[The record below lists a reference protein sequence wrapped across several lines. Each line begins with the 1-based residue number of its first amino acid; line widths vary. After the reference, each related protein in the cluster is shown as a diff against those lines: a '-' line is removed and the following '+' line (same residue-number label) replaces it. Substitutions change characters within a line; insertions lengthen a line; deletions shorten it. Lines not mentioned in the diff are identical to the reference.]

1 MKYPREGQILLILDP
16 SGSSIGWTI
25 AYLKA
30 GTFQITNSGALMA
43 SSSWDLGRRLNYMYK
58 GVKHLVQ
65 TFKVN
70 LIVSEEAIVAHG
82 MAGAAVVP
90 TIVNNLK
97 MLTWD
102 LQGGL
107 ELKTMHVDKW
117 RKLLC
122 ISGVPAFDKKGK
134 MITNKRG
141 KQKKDFK
148 VPTAQK
154 VEEMLKFKLPAQILD
169 NRSLKLKDLK
179 NDVSD
184 SLAIAIAYGM
194 ELGYPKIQA
203 DKDLFTKDET
213 ILAIKALFMM
223 K

>member
-1 MKYPREGQILLILDP
+1 MKYPREGQVLLVLDP
-16 SGSSIGWTI
+16 SSAAIGWSVVT
-25 AYLKA
+25 LKS
-30 GTFQITNSGALMA
+30 GVFQITNSGALLA

-58 GVKHLVQ
+58 GVKFLVRE
-65 TFKVN
+65 FKVN

-107 ELKTMHVDKW
+107 ELITMHVDKW

-154 VEEMLKFKLPAQILD
+154 VEEILKFKLPDKVLD
-169 NRSLKLKDLK
+169 NRSLKPKDLK
-179 NDVSD
+179 DDTSD
-184 SLAIAIAYGM
+184 SLAIAIAFGM
-194 ELGYPKIQA
+194 DLKYPRITA
-203 DKDLFTKDET
+203 NKDIFDCAET
-213 ILAIKALFMM
+213 IRIIKVLYTM